1 MEPKLAP
8 KSIKNW
14 FQEVLNKKVEKWSQK
29 SHAVLCGC
37 ARGCASQGLGGPL
50 NQLIQRVQRG
60 NREALDHTPRA
71 QGGTV
76 ADF

>member
-1 MEPKLAP
+1 M
-8 KSIKNW
+8 
-14 FQEVLNKKVEKWSQK
+14 Q
-29 SHAVLCGC
+29 GC
-37 ARGCASQGLGGPL
+37 AVVRRVVRARGWGGLL

-76 ADF
+76 ADKMHE